1 MLDESFPAL
10 LLSLDSLL
18 NLLLLCCLL
27 LLVGLLFLLG
37 SSNFRL
43 YLLFLSLGCFLLLC
57 LHLVCLLLALA
68 VPLTAVHLA
77 VLAVLVE
84 HLDRA
89 HLIVPGADTTATTT
103 APGSLGACLNKLSLF
118 GGLFSVVFF
127 HFDAEQ
133 AHHVVVGEARI
144 VTSPRLALASK

>member
-43 YLLFLSLGCFLLLC
+43 YLLFLSL
-57 LHLVCLLLALA
+57 
-68 VPLTAVHLA
+68 
-77 VLAVLVE
+77 
-84 HLDRA
+84 D
-89 HLIVPGADTTATTT
+89 
-103 APGSLGACLNKLSLF
+103 
-118 GGLFSVVFF
+118 
-127 HFDAEQ
+127 
-133 AHHVVVGEARI
+133 
-144 VTSPRLALASK
+144 